1 MPFQITPSTDLPV
14 LPEVT
19 ELYPGDMLQLT
30 VTHEIVVGGEKSWVK
45 YGVST
50 TVQPGETAER
60 ARQRAS
66 RNVNKGVM
74 DEIKTTVETVRLGA
88 GL

>member
-1 MPFQITPSTDLPV
+1 MNIVREDLPQ
-14 LPEVT
+14 LPELR

-50 TVQPGETAER
+50 TVQPGETGDK
-60 ARQRAS
+60 ARKRAS
-66 RNVNKGVM
+66 GHVNKGVL
-74 DEIKTTVETVRLGA
+74 DEVSTTVETVRGA
-88 GL
+88 TK